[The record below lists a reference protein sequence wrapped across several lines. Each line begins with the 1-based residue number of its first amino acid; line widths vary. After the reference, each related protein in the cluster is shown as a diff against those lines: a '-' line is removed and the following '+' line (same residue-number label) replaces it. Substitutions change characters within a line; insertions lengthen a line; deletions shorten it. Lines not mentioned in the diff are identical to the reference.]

1 MRIVDIIKN
10 RKKILHFFLFLVTY
24 NFLDIKEIQ
33 LLNLIFVYSS
43 SYIRNLLLV
52 TLNITLIF
60 KQKL

>member
-24 NFLDIKEIQ
+24 SFLDIKEIQ